1 MIRISNINYPVTR
14 PEEELKDLVAAK
26 FKLNI
31 KSMRISR
38 KSVDAR
44 KKSDIHYVYT
54 VDICTDNDA
63 AALKRVKGA
72 ARINEKKY
80 RLPGGTPPQ
89 KPVVIVGFG
98 PAGIMCAHSL
108 VLMGARVIVLER
120 GADVDT
126 RTRDVERFRAG
137 GGLDTESNVQFGE
150 GGAGTFSDGKLTT
163 GVNDERIGYVLEQ
176 FVRHGAPEEI
186 IYLAKPHVGTDK
198 LTQMVKTFR
207 EDIISHGGEIRFGT
221 KLIGIGTEN
230 GRIKGAV
237 AEDKNGVYRI
247 DTDNIV
253 IACGHS
259 ARDTFYMLRDAGAA
273 MERKPFSVGVR
284 IEHKQAMIDRAQYGD
299 MHKYLPAADYKLS
312 AVTKTGRTAYT
323 FCMCPGGEVIAS
335 ASEEGGIVT
344 NGMSYFSRGG
354 ENANSALLVN
364 VMPSDLQGD
373 DALAGALLQRD
384 IERAAYKLGGGY
396 TAPCMTVGM
405 FLDCSEIEP
414 TVTPSY
420 RPGVKLCDF
429 RKIFPDYVIETLQEA
444 IPLMDKKLHGF
455 SDPGAILTAPETRS
469 SSPVRILRDE
479 SGNSNIKGLF
489 PCGEGAGYA
498 GGIMTAAVDGIKTAE
513 AVMKNGD
520 KNEIFR

>member
-1 MIRISNINYPVTR
+1 MIRISNIKYPVTS
-14 PEEELKDLVAAK
+14 PEAELRDYVAAK
-26 FKLNI
+26 YKLNI
-31 KSMRISR
+31 KCMKIHR

-44 KKSDIHYVYT
+44 KKNDIHYVYT
-54 VDICTDNDA
+54 VDIGTDNDA

-72 ARINEKKY
+72 TKINDRKY
-80 RLPGGTPPQ
+80 RLPGGVPPQ
-89 KPVVIVGFG
+89 KPVVIAGFG

-126 RTRDVERFRAG
+126 RMRDVERFRAG
-137 GGLDTESNVQFGE
+137 GRLDPESNVQFGE

-163 GVNDERIGYVLEQ
+163 GVNDERIAYVLEQ
-176 FVRHGAPEEI
+176 FAAHGAPEEI
-186 IYLAKPHVGTDK
+186 TYRQKPHVGTDK

-207 EDIISHGGEIRFGT
+207 EDIISRGGEVRFTTRLTGIR
-221 KLIGIGTEN
+221 TEN
-230 GRIKGAV
+230 GRITGV
-237 AEDKNGVYRI
+237 MAEDKNGVYQI
-247 DTDNIV
+247 DTDNVV

-259 ARDTFYMLRDAGAA
+259 ARDTFDMLRKAGIV

-284 IEHKQAMIDRAQYGD
+284 IEHKQAMIDRAQYGE
-299 MHKYLPAADYKLS
+299 MYKYLPPADYKLS
-312 AVTKTGRTAYT
+312 VRTRTGRTAYT

-344 NGMSYFSRGG
+344 NGMSRFSRDG

-364 VMPSDLQGD
+364 VMPQDLQSD
-373 DALAGALLQRD
+373 DPLAGVMLQRD
-384 IERAAYKLGGGY
+384 IEHEAYRLGSGY

-405 FLDCSEIEP
+405 FLDGIETEP
-414 TVTPSY
+414 TVTPTY
-420 RPGVKLCDF
+420 RPGVRFEDF
-429 RKIFPDYVIETLQEA
+429 CKIFPDYVIDTLREA

-455 SDPGAILTAPETRS
+455 MDPGAVMTAPETRS

-479 SGNSNIKGLF
+479 SGNSNIVGLY

-513 AVMKNGD
+513 AVMRAV
-520 KNEIFR
+520 FST